1 MNWLS
6 IQSNA
11 EIQLWITNIHK
22 MVVCLEFSTVLLTVA
37 AQEDNGSG
45 LLIIRMQSPSKNED
59 TQEATRL

>member
-1 MNWLS
+1 
-6 IQSNA
+6 
-11 EIQLWITNIHK
+11 